1 MRLPIIGLSNC
12 IEQYDDIDNILYN
25 AKNKYNECNA
35 FKILIC
41 SHFPQNLNILPIWCE
56 RLKNTA
62 VSVFILNN
70 SG

>member
-25 AKNKYNECNA
+25 AKNKYNDA

-41 SHFPQNLNILPIWCE
+41 SHFSQNLNNLPIWCE
-56 RLKNTA
+56 RLKKAA
-62 VSVFILNN
+62 VAVFILNN